1 MRKMRETEEQSSE
14 LEEQKGR
21 VQRERKQYLR
31 EILNWVVY
39 VAFLVAMVYLA
50 NTFVTQRTMVSG
62 NSMYPYLHDG
72 DQLMM
77 DKISYR
83 FRDPERFDIVV
94 LRVDDGS
101 EKGELYIKRI
111 IGLPGETVQIKDGVV
126 FIDGEQLEEAY
137 GEEEIRNGGRATEGV
152 TLGEDEYF
160 VLGDNRNNSDD
171 SRYDTVG
178 NLKRDRIVGKA
189 FVRLWPIDRIAILK
203 HQ

>member
-1 MRKMRETEEQSSE
+1 MQE
-14 LEEQKGR
+14 
-21 VQRERKQYLR
+21 LR
-31 EILNWVVY
+31 EEKQVSGQEAKEGQNPPAKKRYLKDVVSWILY
-39 VAFLVAMVYLA
+39 VAFLVAMVYLV

-83 FRDPERFDIVV
+83 FKDPERFDIVV
-94 LRVDDGS
+94 LRVDDGTK
-101 EKGELYIKRI
+101 KGELYIKRI
-111 IGLPGETVQIKDGVV
+111 IGLPGESVQITDGK
-126 FIDGEQLEEAY
+126 IYINGEQLEETY
-137 GEEEIRNGGRATEGV
+137 GEEEIQNGGRAVEGV

-178 NLKRDRIVGKA
+178 NLKRERIVGKA
-189 FVRLWPIDRIAILK
+189 FVRLWPFDRIAILK